1 MESETCKQL
10 SEQRGSVS
18 YKYNLGAM
26 HEVGKE
32 RAPQGQSTRKSPSTG
47 SRGDEK
53 REEVQEA
60 LSEVASIRILFPV
73 WRHRVREV

>member
-1 MESETCKQL
+1 M
-10 SEQRGSVS
+10 S

-26 HEVGKE
+26 HEVGEE

-47 SRGDEK
+47 SRGVEK
-53 REEVQEA
+53 SEEVQET
-60 LSEVASIRILFPV
+60 LSEGASIRILFPV